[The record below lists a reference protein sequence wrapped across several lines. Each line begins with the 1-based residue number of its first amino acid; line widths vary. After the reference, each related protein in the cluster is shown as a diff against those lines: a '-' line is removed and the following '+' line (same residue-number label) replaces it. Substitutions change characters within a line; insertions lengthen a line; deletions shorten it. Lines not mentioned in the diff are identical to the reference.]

1 MKTIRRTFGLL
12 CILFAA
18 FALVFQPAGAQSG
31 SPLAVVLTAQGP
43 IMPPMYEYIKRG
55 IQIAERENAE
65 LLIIELNTPGGN
77 VGTMLEIIE
86 LMGNSRVPIVVF
98 VAPRDAQAASAG
110 ALITMAGD
118 IAAMA
123 PRTTIGAASPVGGG
137 GEDIESTMERKIKED
152 LKAKA
157 RTLLERRGEEAVLLG
172 EAMIEEAAAVTANEA
187 LEIGFI
193 DFIADDTED
202 LLQLLNGFSVDVRGE
217 TRILNT
223 ENIRIRPLAMS
234 FIESLLLMLTNPNI
248 AFLLLAIGVQAILIE
263 LSSPGGWFAGFLG
276 AVLLTLAI
284 YGLGVLPI
292 NWFGLIFMAIAF
304 ILFVLE
310 FKTPTYGAL
319 TAAGAASFIIGA
331 LVLFNSPG
339 TPEFQRVSV
348 PLVVGTGA
356 ALGLASFAVIM
367 VAIRAFRAPVRI
379 GQESMVGQTGTVV
392 LFQRGAGQVQVG
404 SELWSAEKAAD
415 SKPIRKGDAVEVV
428 EVRGLKL
435 VVRKKK

>member
-31 SPLAVVLTAQGP
+31 SPLAIVLTAQGP

>member
-310 FKTPTYGAL
+310 FKTPTYGTL

>member
-12 CILFAA
+12 LIIFAA
-18 FALVFQPAGAQSG
+18 FALVFQPAGAQGG
-31 SPLAVVLTAQGP
+31 SPLAIILTAQGP
-43 IMPPMYEYIKRG
+43 IMPPMYDYIKRG
-55 IQIAERENAE
+55 IETAERENAE
-65 LLIIELNTPGGN
+65 LVVIELNTPGGS

-86 LMGNSRVPIVVF
+86 LMGNSRVPVVVF
-98 VAPRDAQAASAG
+98 VSPRDAQAASAG

-118 IAAMA
+118 VAAMA
-123 PRTTIGAASPVGGG
+123 PRTVIGAASPVGGS

-152 LKAKA
+152 MKAKA
-157 RTLLERRGEEAVLLG
+157 RTLLERRGEESVLLG
-172 EAMIEEAAAVTANEA
+172 EAMIEEAVAVTANEA

-193 DFIADDTED
+193 DFIAEDTED
-202 LLQLLNGFSVDVRGE
+202 LLQLLHGFSVDVRGE

-223 ENIRIRPLAMS
+223 ENIRVRPLAMS

-248 AFLLLAIGVQAILIE
+248 AFLLLAIGVQAVLIE

-304 ILFVLE
+304 VLFILE

-319 TAAGAASFIIGA
+319 TAAGAASFIVGA

-348 PLVVGTGA
+348 PLVVSTGVV
-356 ALGLASFAVIM
+356 LGLASFAIIL
-367 VAIRAFRAPVRI
+367 VAIRAFRSPVRI
-379 GQESMVGQTGTVV
+379 GWESMLGQTGTVTA
-392 LFQRGAGQVQVG
+392 FQRGAGQVQVG
-404 SELWSAEKAAD
+404 SELWSAEKSAD
-415 SKPIRKGDAVEVV
+415 SKPIRKGDSVEVV
-428 EVRGLKL
+428 EVRGLRL
-435 VVRKKK
+435 VVRKK